1 MARRGQ
7 RDDIHETPDVSHI
20 QNPDVTHEESDV
32 NVKAIPATIPVT
44 TDPLLL
50 MRAIC
55 IVLDNAAK
63 YGPLHPVIG
72 VEYEKVGKQ
81 AVIRITDNGPGIPKS
96 QMEEIFSKYARFAI
110 QDHKHSGTGLG
121 LPICREIMRLLD
133 GTVMVVNRAGG
144 KGAVFTLAFAA

>member
-1 MARRGQ
+1 
-7 RDDIHETPDVSHI
+7 
-20 QNPDVTHEESDV
+20 
-32 NVKAIPATIPVT
+32 
-44 TDPLLL
+44 

-63 YGPLHPVIG
+63 YGDLHPVIN
-72 VEYEKVGKQ
+72 VEYERIGEQ
-81 AVIRITDNGPGIPKS
+81 AVIRIEDNGPGIPKS
-96 QMEEIFSKYARFAI
+96 SMEDIVSKYARFAI

-133 GTVMVVNRAGG
+133 GTVTVANLAGG